1 MAKQCMH
8 CGRYFTPDRRVGP
21 RQKVC
26 QNEQCKRA
34 RKRQSQQ
41 QWRQNNPE
49 YFDTHYH
56 DYVKPWRQHRKAF
69 RSNQSTRLVIKD
81 KIGQAKPYQQL
92 VLLIP
97 GELKGEIKD
106 EITLRRVDSHTFAAY
121 GP

>member
-26 QNEQCKRA
+26 HTEQCKRA
-34 RKRQSQQ
+34 RKKQAQQ
-41 QWRQNNPE
+41 QWRLKNPG
-49 YFDTHYH
+49 YFDNHYH
-56 DYVKPWRQHRKAF
+56 DYVKPWRQQRKE
-69 RSNQSTRLVIKD
+69 RQSVQSTRPVIKD
-81 KIGQAKPYQQL
+81 EITQAKAYQQL

-97 GELKGEIKD
+97 GELKGVIKD